1 MSEDAMGDSKDMS
14 EAKSGQGM
22 SDGFTG
28 PNPYHSGQS
37 LPMMHLQ
44 GGTGPVFVQP
54 VLAHD
59 TNYMNDR
66 PQSSTDMI
74 AWDSTSL
81 AKGPEHGGDTP
92 NRSTDHGGYRTPPTQ
107 SPTSA

>member
-1 MSEDAMGDSKDMS
+1 MSTDAMDQSYEMN
-14 EAKSGQGM
+14 EAKSGQSM
-22 SDGFTG
+22 ADGFVTE
-28 PNPYHSGQS
+28 NPYHDSS
-37 LPMMHLQ
+37 SMPMMALQ

-54 VLAHD
+54 VMD
-59 TNYMNDR
+59 MTMNYMNDR

-81 AKGPEHGGDTP
+81 AKGPYQGGDQEI
-92 NRSTDHGGYRTPPTQ
+92 RSTDHNGYRTPPAQ